1 MAVLKYYF
9 ADGHNKELEV
19 TEEFAT
25 EYAEMEHKDKLVE
38 RKETRRHQSL
48 DKSMEHG
55 WDVVDLKMDVQA
67 EVEWNEERE
76 RLHRAISRLS
86 HEQQVLL
93 DEVYFQYVPQKEI
106 AKREKVSE
114 AAISARITRILSK
127 LKKYLQ

>member
-1 MAVLKYYF
+1 MNERRRGDTSHWISLWNT
-9 ADGHNKELEV
+9 DG
-19 TEEFAT
+19 
-25 EYAEMEHKDKLVE
+25 
-38 RKETRRHQSL
+38 
-48 DKSMEHG
+48 
-55 WDVVDLKMDVQA
+55 DVVDLKMDVQA